1 MINHVL
7 LYAGSIIITIWGIAH
22 LAPTRSIV
30 RGFGELSR
38 DNKLTITMEW
48 IAEGITMCFI
58 GCLVFFVTLF
68 GGISNYVTVLVIRI
82 SAAMLIIMAILS
94 LFTGAR
100 TSVVP
105 MKICPVVKTVTAIL
119 FLLGSYL

>member
-7 LYAGSIIITIWGIAH
+7 LYVGSAIITVWGIAH

-38 DNKLTITMEW
+38 DNRLTITMEW
-48 IAEGITMCFI
+48 IAEGLTMCFI

-68 GGISNYVTVLVIRI
+68 GGIGNYVTVLVIRLC
-82 SAAMLIIMAILS
+82 ALMLIIMAVLS
-94 LFTGAR
+94 LLTGAR
-100 TSVVP
+100 TSIVP